1 VGMPDSGG
9 PRKNPSTADLMQRR
23 AARGDW
29 VVDPT
34 ALLDAHQRARNA
46 GMRIVSV
53 LVGPPSQGRA
63 VFVSW
68 NLNYGNSQS
77 VTVAPEPTYDAAK
90 RALEFAGAQTAL
102 LIITSKKEL
111 PSAAAAAI
119 DIADENR
126 GRPVALVTDLPSF
139 EDLMKNPKVR
149 EATRRATFGGLVPL
163 QSSLIKRI
171 EALDPSPKPPSP
183 YRSHHEYLLHTLI
196 IHDPAINVAFEVNT
210 RIVGAS
216 WKKYEVDL
224 WCAQLKFALE
234 VDGAQHVT
242 SPKQK
247 ALDQSRDTD
256 LAKVGVKTRRV
267 LASAVMSDPTKT
279 LKLVRDEIA
288 SRIKEIVQ

>member
-1 VGMPDSGG
+1 MRPYI
-9 PRKNPSTADLMQRR
+9 
-23 AARGDW
+23 
-29 VVDPT
+29 DPV

-46 GMRIVSV
+46 GMRMVSV
-53 LVGPPSQGRA
+53 LVGPPSLGRA

-68 NLNYGNSQS
+68 NRNFGNSHA
-77 VTVAPEPTYDAAK
+77 VAVAPEPTYHAAK
-90 RALEFAGAQTAL
+90 RALDFAGKQAAL
-102 LIITSKKEL
+102 LITTSNKEL
-111 PSAAAAAI
+111 SPAAAAAI

-126 GRPVALVTDLPSF
+126 GRPIALVIDLLSF
-139 EDLMKNPKVR
+139 EALMKDPDVT

-163 QSSLIKRI
+163 QNSSMKRI

-183 YRSHHEYLLHTLI
+183 YRSHHEYLLHMLM
-196 IHDPAINVAFEVNT
+196 IHDPAISVAFEANRRVA
-210 RIVGAS
+210 GAS

-224 WCAQLKFALE
+224 WCSELKFALE

-247 ALDQSRDTD
+247 ALDLSRDTD
-256 LAKVGVKTRRV
+256 LANVGVKTRRV

-288 SRIKEIVQ
+288 SRAKEITQ